1 MVAPLGAGV
10 AQADEQFVGLQDKV
24 VALMERAT
32 VCHNLTTTAH
42 FAAEN
47 R

>member
-1 MVAPLGAGV
+1 MVAPLGARV
-10 AQADEQFVGLQDKV
+10 AQADEQFVGLQDKI

-32 VCHNLTTTAH
+32 VCHNLTITVR